1 MVSVLKELNVAPR
14 LSHVIEGESLF
25 NDGTAMVLFT
35 VFKVRQRS
43 HQWPTQR
50 CSSQLFPSQDAMV
63 EHKSVDVGHFTA
75 VLARLSVG
83 GVALGLLIGAITW
96 FVVARI
102 THDKMAELAVTI
114 AAAYS
119 AFSIAEALPQ
129 GYNVSGVL
137 SLVTL
142 GLVLA
147 STEAK
152 ANLSRIGFVEQFWHT
167 AEYLA
172 NTYVPCAT
180 DCIVHNSGISY
191 RCCQDHFLLV
201 WSCHRRKHR
210 ECFGARLAVPAGAVH
225 RPPPCPRHRCV
236 PVMGCHENLRGG
248 V

>member
-1 MVSVLKELNVAPR
+1 MAN
-14 LSHVIEGESLF
+14 
-25 NDGTAMVLFT
+25 TALLITTFSFT
-35 VFKVRQRS
+35 
-43 HQWPTQR
+43 
-50 CSSQLFPSQDAMV
+50 QDAMV

-180 DCIVHNSGISY
+180 DCIVHNSGYLIP
-191 RCCQDHFLLV
+191 LLPGSFS
-201 WSCHRRKHR
+201 SCLELSSKK
-210 ECFGARLAVPAGAVH
+210 A
-225 RPPPCPRHRCV
+225 
-236 PVMGCHENLRGG
+236 
-248 V
+248 